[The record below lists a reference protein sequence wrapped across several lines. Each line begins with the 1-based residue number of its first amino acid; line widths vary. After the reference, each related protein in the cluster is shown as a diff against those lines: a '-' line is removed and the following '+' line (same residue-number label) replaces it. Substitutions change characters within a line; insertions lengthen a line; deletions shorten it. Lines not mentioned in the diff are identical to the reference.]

1 MGRHALT
8 IHRLGHCTAE
18 KGHTRFFLPIL
29 TVLLHCPGI
38 PFNGWYA
45 DSEIVRN
52 MTDEGRF
59 NIMPEVADKLGY
71 NLSDNASLWRD
82 AALNVVNE
90 VSICP
95 ASSDHQNHAGTFE
108 IALLLSAGKS
118 VEGQASSWA
127 VNCTA
132 ELTAWLFFVLCLSP
146 YTGSCSCNATHNHS
160 FPERACCQ
168 TGCFAS
174 LFVDIA

>member
-1 MGRHALT
+1 MLYR
-8 IHRLGHCTAE
+8 
-18 KGHTRFFLPIL
+18 
-29 TVLLHCPGI
+29 PGI

-90 VSICP
+90 VCICP
-95 ASSDHQNHAGTFE
+95 GSSDHQNHARTFT
-108 IALLLSAGKS
+108 S
-118 VEGQASSWA
+118 
-127 VNCTA
+127 
-132 ELTAWLFFVLCLSP
+132 
-146 YTGSCSCNATHNHS
+146 
-160 FPERACCQ
+160 
-168 TGCFAS
+168 
-174 LFVDIA
+174 